1 MSFYGPVPIVP
12 CEGGAGGM
20 RCPGRIKAS
29 RGRLTYPVLC
39 FLLSTSLSVLT
50 APMAPKKPEPKK
62 EEAKAAPKAA
72 APAPAPAPAPAAP
85 EPERPKE
92 VEFDPSSIKV
102 GVWAG
107 FGQKGQ
113 GRYGSQ
119 GRPSQR
125 QATW

>member
-20 RCPGRIKAS
+20 RCPGRIKAR

-62 EEAKAAPKAA
+62 DEAKAAPKAA
-72 APAPAPAPAPAAP
+72 APAPAPAPAAP

-102 GVWAG
+102 GAGAG

-119 GRPSQR
+119 SRPSQWR
-125 QATW
+125 ARR